1 MEKCLEVFHSAKWPN
16 DLHKLYMLQSQIL
29 IFYKL
34 KIGRK
39 SKVDVYA
46 TDF

>member
-1 MEKCLEVFHSAKWPN
+1 MDKKVFAQVI
-16 DLHKLYMLQSQIL
+16 MLKSQIL
-29 IFYKL
+29 IFIL

-46 TDF
+46 IFM